1 MSGSEDN
8 AARAQRMIEGL
19 SSEMCQ
25 CGSKKRRKQSFC
37 SSCYYKL
44 PKETRAALYRRI
56 GSGYEE
62 AYDHA
67 VGLLREV
74 PDG

>member
-1 MSGSEDN
+1 MGEGEDN

-19 SSEMCQ
+19 SSEICQ
-25 CGSKKRRKQSFC
+25 CGFSKRRKQSFC
-37 SSCYYKL
+37 SKCYYKL

-67 VGLLREV
+67 VGLLKEA
-74 PDG
+74 PGG